1 MPTGVTAKWLKYFSK
16 KNTTLAYHS
25 QSLEKNFGKNNLVN
39 ILRQLDNLYKKKHIS
54 VGFVGYPNS
63 GKSSIINTLL
73 NKNVCNVAPVPGETK
88 VWQYITLTRS
98 IYLIDCPG
106 VVPISDFDQAVFK
119 GAIRVENL
127 ENPEF
132 YVEKLINKY
141 KTEISNL
148 YKIEFT
154 NVQDFYEKFSS
165 RYGKITKGNKPY
177 IDLICKTILH
187 DWNRGK
193 IPYFNLPPD
202 VEEK

>member
-1 MPTGVTAKWLKYFSK
+1 MVKIFFK

-63 GKSSIINTLL
+63 GKSSIINTLR

-154 NVQDFYEKFSS
+154 NVQDFYEKFAS